1 MKRVLLTGASGFVG
15 SHVLRHILV
24 NTDWEVV
31 CLTTFK
37 HKGLQDRIRFAVS
50 EVDDNFDRVDIL
62 LCDLGSPISPLTAKK
77 FGKIDY
83 VINVASE
90 SHVDRSI
97 DHPTPFILNN
107 ISLICHLLDWARF
120 ADIEK
125 FLHISTDEIYGPYQ
139 NRASIEWD
147 PHLPSNPYS
156 ASKAA
161 QEDIAYSYWR
171 TFDIPIAITNTMN
184 MIGETQGVEKYTPL
198 LINKILNNEVVDIH
212 TFGDGHIGSRFW
224 LYARNKA
231 DAILHILDQ
240 DFAMSNTTNKLDR
253 WNISGDKEYNNLE
266 WAQKI
271 AEIIGKPLN
280 YSLVDSSKSRPGYDS
295 RYALDDKKLSS
306 SGWKRPFDLDN
317 ALESTVR
324 WYMNNREWL
333 NI

>member
-15 SHVLRHILV
+15 AHVLRHILK
-24 NTDWEVV
+24 NTDWHVV

-37 HKGLQDRIRFAVS
+37 HKGLQDRIKFAIS
-50 EVDDNFDRVDIL
+50 GIDDDFNRVDIM
-62 LCDLGSPISPLTAKK
+62 LCDLSSPISPITAQK

-97 DHPTPFILNN
+97 SSPTPFILNN
-107 ISLICHLLDWARF
+107 VSLICHMLDWARY

-125 FLHISTDEIYGPYQ
+125 FIHISTDEIYGPYQ
-139 NRASIEWD
+139 NRHAVEWD

-161 QEDIAYSYWR
+161 QEDIAYAYWR

-184 MIGETQGVEKYTPL
+184 MIGETQSSEKYTPL
-198 LINKILNNEVVDIH
+198 LIKQILNNETVKIH
-212 TFGDGHIGSRFW
+212 TFGNGEIGSRFW

-231 DAILHILDQ
+231 DAILHILNK
-240 DFAMSNTTNKLDR
+240 DFAMSNDTNKLDR
-253 WNISGDKEYNNLE
+253 WNIAGDKEYNNLD
-266 WAQKI
+266 WAQKVADI
-271 AEIIGKPLN
+271 LGVKLN
-280 YSLVDSSKSRPGYDS
+280 YELVDSSKSRPGYDS
-295 RYALDDKKLSS
+295 RYALDNKKLNE
-306 SGWKRPFDLDN
+306 SGWKSPFDLDL
-317 ALESTVR
+317 ALEQTIK
-324 WYMNNREWL
+324 WYLNNKEWL